1 MKRISIFLTCL
12 ILTAAGCHDSKTTG
26 TGDSAIPGSVPLTT
40 SAIPDCRVEAEFILE
55 SLPEDTAGFGV
66 PYSAIRVKACDS
78 LYEIAKVAGYP
89 EVYLMKEFRE
99 KEIPGEA
106 LAACGGWY
114 AGGGDYYYLV
124 INKNNGID
132 VYHGWQDEGQTDS
145 GYHWTKETEL
155 LKKQ

>member
-1 MKRISIFLTCL
+1 MKRISIFLTCMML
-12 ILTAAGCHDSKTTG
+12 VATSCSDSKISRNT
-26 TGDSAIPGSVPLTT
+26 DSAVPDSTVVAAAL
-40 SAIPDCRVEAEFILE
+40 PDCRVEAEFIIE
-55 SLPEDTAGFGV
+55 ALPEDTANYGI

-78 LYEIAKVAGYP
+78 LYEIAKVAGSP
-89 EVYLMKEFRE
+89 EVYPMKEFRE

-124 INKNNGID
+124 VNKKNGID
-132 VYHGWQDEGQTDS
+132 VYHGWQDEGQTDN